1 MKTKSTSDTL
11 VLERCCKSTMPFA
24 LDDPKS
30 TDGIGEILIDLC
42 NGRQIG
48 NMKVG
53 VRKPRTIPLIIF
65 AVTSTWAA
73 SIGKLINTYRDIYK
87 ITKTGR

>member
-1 MKTKSTSDTL
+1 MKIKSTSDML
-11 VLERCCKSTMPFA
+11 LLERFCKSNIPFA
-24 LDDPKS
+24 VDDPKS

-53 VRKPRTIPLIIF
+53 VKE
-65 AVTSTWAA
+65 A
-73 SIGKLINTYRDIYK
+73 TYHP
-87 ITKTGR
+87 TNFL